1 MLSLLTEQR
10 LDKEIIALQTNIR
23 EGRRSSKKDE
33 SEIANLKS
41 SIVLFDLE
49 FSFI

>member
-10 LDKEIIALQTNIR
+10 LDKETIVLQTNIR
-23 EGRRSSKKDE
+23 DGRRSSKKDE

-41 SIVLFDLE
+41 IALFDLE